1 MKKISFNNLSISG
14 KIFFVHFVIVV
25 PVFLALGAWQI
36 RIMKKNLKKETIE
49 RFLKDARIA
58 MDFIDCTIYD
68 AAISVQSFTESPVFK
83 KNYSPSEITA
93 RMKTWKNRY
102 GYDSISYFDSRR
114 IRLADTG
121 DIGLGKKHP
130 LEGFWHEVLA
140 GNLSSGSD
148 SRIGP
153 VRKIPTLFFASP
165 IKSSGKVTG
174 AGVARCNFDKFDHI
188 IKSIKDDRIHVN
200 LIDRKGRI
208 IYSTYSQWEK
218 KRMTGEAGKLLS
230 MKEALKGGEGS
241 VSEYHR
247 HDKKKYLSVYV
258 QENGFS
264 DFAGN
269 GWKMILSI
277 EKAELY
283 KPLRKTAGNMLII
296 FLAGLTLLIMAEYY
310 VSRLITKPVKKL
322 MVTIRSIA
330 AGNLE
335 ERAETGSGD
344 EIGFL
349 AFSFNKM
356 ADKLRDI
363 IISKEKLSG
372 ELKKSNEH
380 LAAESQQLE
389 VMNEELKASEEE
401 LLVTNE
407 DIKAKQE
414 NLETLYGQLQAVN
427 KELARFNKLAVDREL
442 KMAELKKKIKRLET
456 KLKKIQKQEGGGNDA
471 G

>member
-1 MKKISFNNLSISG
+1 M
-14 KIFFVHFVIVV
+14 
-25 PVFLALGAWQI
+25 
-36 RIMKKNLKKETIE
+36 
-49 RFLKDARIA
+49 
-58 MDFIDCTIYD
+58 
-68 AAISVQSFTESPVFK
+68 
-83 KNYSPSEITA
+83 
-93 RMKTWKNRY
+93 
-102 GYDSISYFDSRR
+102 
-114 IRLADTG
+114 
-121 DIGLGKKHP
+121 
-130 LEGFWHEVLA
+130 
-140 GNLSSGSD
+140 
-148 SRIGP
+148 
-153 VRKIPTLFFASP
+153 
-165 IKSSGKVTG
+165 
-174 AGVARCNFDKFDHI
+174 
-188 IKSIKDDRIHVN
+188 
-200 LIDRKGRI
+200 
-208 IYSTYSQWEK
+208 
-218 KRMTGEAGKLLS
+218 
-230 MKEALKGGEGS
+230 
-241 VSEYHR
+241 
-247 HDKKKYLSVYV
+247 

-414 NLETLYGQLQAVN
+414 NLETLYGKLQAVN